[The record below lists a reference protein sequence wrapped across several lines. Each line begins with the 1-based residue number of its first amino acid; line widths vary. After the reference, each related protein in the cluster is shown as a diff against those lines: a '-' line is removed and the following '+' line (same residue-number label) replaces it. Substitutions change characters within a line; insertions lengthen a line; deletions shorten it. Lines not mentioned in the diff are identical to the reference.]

1 MNLQIPQA
9 ARGVVRKLAGS
20 TASATTTLLVLSLA
34 ITFVV
39 VGVARSARINQF
51 RLEWQV
57 LGAYFYMSVEIDS
70 SSSLPE

>member
-1 MNLQIPQA
+1 MNRQIPQA
-9 ARGVVRKLAGS
+9 ARDVVRKLAGS

-34 ITFVV
+34 ITFVI

-57 LGAYFYMSVEIDS
+57 LGAYFHMSVEIDS